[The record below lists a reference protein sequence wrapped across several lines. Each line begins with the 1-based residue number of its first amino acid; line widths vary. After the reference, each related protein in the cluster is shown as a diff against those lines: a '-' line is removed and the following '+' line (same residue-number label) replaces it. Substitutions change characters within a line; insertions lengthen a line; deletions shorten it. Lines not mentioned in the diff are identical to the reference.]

1 MNRGQTERSF
11 EEKVEREE
19 KKQRVEK
26 SVRAYT
32 RRLVRPS
39 NKNIIALWNPRFSLL
54 YILMTPFLVLSS
66 MLIYIFFYPRSS
78 FLLLRLRSSDLEL
91 NRFNEAKYGK
101 NRQQGSVQH
110 KDGSKEVRQDSNLPV
125 EAALR
130 VQ

>member
-1 MNRGQTERSF
+1 MESSF
-11 EEKVEREE
+11 LLTLH
-19 KKQRVEK
+19 
-26 SVRAYT
+26 SHDT
-32 RRLVRPS
+32 FS
-39 NKNIIALWNPRFSLL
+39 RFVVDVD
-54 YILMTPFLVLSS
+54 IH
-66 MLIYIFFYPRSS
+66 FFYPHSS